1 MQHRLAPLRR
11 GAFRMIVLALPAA
24 PWLFFLLSAHAQN
37 LQRALPLDQLRS
49 GIEFAGADVRAMQA
63 DDFANP
69 GFLWVDRG
77 ERLWREPAGGKSCA
91 ACHGDA
97 RVAMRGVAARY
108 PAHDAASA
116 QVLDLEARINDC
128 RVRRQQVPALARESD
143 DLLGLAAYVAQ
154 QSRGMPMA
162 VRVDAAAGAT
172 FERGRTFYF
181 ARHGQMNLS
190 CAQCHDGNWGKKLY
204 VETLSQGHGNAFP
217 AYKLEWQSLGS
228 LQRRIRACMY
238 GIRAEMPDY
247 GAPELT
253 DVELYLAWRAQGLPV
268 EAPGVRR

>member
-1 MQHRLAPLRR
+1 MNAPDSC
-11 GAFRMIVLALPAA
+11 P
-24 PWLFFLLSAHAQN
+24 LLEV
-37 LQRALPLDQLRS
+37 
-49 GIEFAGADVRAMQA
+49 IADVAQA

-77 ERLWREPAGGKSCA
+77 ERLWREPSGSKSCVG
-91 ACHGDA
+91 CHGDA

-108 PAHDAASA
+108 PANDALSG

-128 RVRRQQVPALARESD
+128 RVRRQQLPALARESD

-162 VRVDAAAGAT
+162 VRVDGGAAAT
-172 FERGRTFYF
+172 FERGRAFYF
-181 ARHGQMNLS
+181 TRHGQMNLS
-190 CAQCHDGNWGKKLY
+190 CAQCHDDNWGKKLY
-204 VETLSQGHGNAFP
+204 VETLSQGHSNAFP
-217 AYKLEWQSLGS
+217 TYKLEWQALGS

-238 GIRAEMPDY
+238 GIRAEMPGY
-247 GAPELT
+247 GALELT
-253 DVELYLAWRAQGLPV
+253 DVELYLGWRAQGLPV